1 MQNRE
6 PGSGRGGRASGGGAT
21 AGGRGRAGGAL
32 VQTTATARELAVGDR
47 MCRMTTGCV
56 GSRVNGSMPV
66 NGQIRSTDKSGQR
79 KGADGVETRRKQV
92 QRTGIRRGRPGKGN
106 PARWWRGTAGIEP
119 TGRWGGLVK
128 SRCVSGAG
136 GCVRYVRCL
145 CLSLTDS
152 YMPALVPC
160 RTSCTLPA
168 RGLRPQGL
176 DGRLGAAGGRKSGR
190 VCYLLARRSLKAAPR
205 VVGVTSRDV
214 RT

>member
-79 KGADGVETRRKQV
+79 KGADGVETRRKLV
-92 QRTGIRRGRPGKGN
+92 QRTGIRRGRPGSYSARPWESPADALGASDSRGGQSRQTKG
-106 PARWWRGTAGIEP
+106 
-119 TGRWGGLVK
+119 GRVGRLQPKLMGLVELDLSGSSHGRGE
-128 SRCVSGAG
+128 SRWAAVPPAGGEVSRSGAPP
-136 GCVRYVRCL
+136 
-145 CLSLTDS
+145 T
-152 YMPALVPC
+152 PWPC
-160 RTSCTLPA
+160 
-168 RGLRPQGL
+168 
-176 DGRLGAAGGRKSGR
+176 
-190 VCYLLARRSLKAAPR
+190 Y
-205 VVGVTSRDV
+205 
-214 RT
+214 

>member
-79 KGADGVETRRKQV
+79 KGADGVETRRKLV

-106 PARWWRGTAGIEP
+106 PARSRTRRGLAQSGEHGGRLRSEQGADEGLEP
-119 TGRWGGLVK
+119 RDAAKV
-128 SRCVSGAG
+128 AG
-136 GCVRYVRCL
+136 G
-145 CLSLTDS
+145 S
-152 YMPALVPC
+152 PHA
-160 RTSCTLPA
+160 
-168 RGLRPQGL
+168 L
-176 DGRLGAAGGRKSGR
+176 DGPRGAIARTPSRPLQDTISTRQRK
-190 VCYLLARRSLKAAPR
+190 CATLCAI
-205 VVGVTSRDV
+205 
-214 RT
+214 

>member
-1 MQNRE
+1 MVWGGECQG
-6 PGSGRGGRASGGGAT
+6 GSGVQPKRPFGTYTCKDVLIVRSGSAARRAVYACL
-21 AGGRGRAGGAL
+21 L
-32 VQTTATARELAVGDR
+32 VAWAVAVPT
-47 MCRMTTGCV
+47 MSVQKSLPPC
-56 GSRVNGSMPV
+56 
-66 NGQIRSTDKSGQR
+66 STSPR
-79 KGADGVETRRKQV
+79 TR
-92 QRTGIRRGRPGKGN
+92 
-106 PARWWRGTAGIEP
+106 RWWRGTAGIEP

-160 RTSCTLPA
+160 RTSYTLPA